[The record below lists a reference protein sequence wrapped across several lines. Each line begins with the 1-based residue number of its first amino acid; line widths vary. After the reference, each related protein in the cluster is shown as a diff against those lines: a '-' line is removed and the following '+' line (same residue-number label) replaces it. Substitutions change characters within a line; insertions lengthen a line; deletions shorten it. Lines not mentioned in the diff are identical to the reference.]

1 MVIGKM
7 GVMSDKCIYDSYQFI
22 NNRSIGYLG
31 GFRHS
36 FSGEIA
42 CKIRVMRRDHHA
54 HYPDNLISLISL
66 INITACISLI
76 PFIEVM
82 IFISLSKIPL
92 PICIRKAVI
101 DLSIFSR

>member
-22 NNRSIGYLG
+22 SNRSIGYLG

-54 HYPDNLISLISL
+54 HYPDNL
-66 INITACISLI
+66 N
-76 PFIEVM
+76 
-82 IFISLSKIPL
+82 LSFH
-92 PICIRKAVI
+92 
-101 DLSIFSR
+101 S